1 MINLRHQANPQVVL
15 PALVLGA
22 VLAMLPL
29 VVPHPI
35 ALLGLWLAQA
45 PLALAAGN
53 ALAWRPRD
61 ESWGK
66 RGRDLLA
73 SALLYALPY
82 LAATVAIAWPLKMFL
97 AYPGI
102 ESLLVLCSVAGLL
115 LLALWNTW
123 PSFVRAARVGGNFRA
138 LLAAGRDGD
147 EGSDSSDAFGLIAAI
162 ALLAVVLAGL
172 LLVWPEPLF
181 NDASRAPLLFGH
193 LVLAT
198 AVQVLLALPS
208 RTNRALTAAGE
219 TRITQPSARVEPVL
233 TREWD
238 ATQRVEP
245 EIEASASDP
254 NDAQALYRAIG
265 DGESENALALI
276 AAGADVHAL
285 PADDASDQR
294 TLAMLAALLPDLR
307 VLRALLERGIDINR
321 VHAGLSPLLAATR
334 DSWQGRLDAVSM
346 LLANG
351 ADMGVADSD
360 GNMPLHHAARSSD
373 PGVVAALLDAGAAL
387 DVLNHEGQA
396 PLAMACAVANWRIA
410 RLLLERGASPAPDA
424 GQPALHAASAGED
437 DAAGVSLLLR
447 HKAKVDA
454 RDANQRSALVLA
466 CQVGNCE
473 IVEALLAAGADC
485 NARDTAGM
493 TPLLEA
499 ANNGNIAV
507 LQHLAEQPG
516 LDVLVCDAQGR
527 NALAL
532 ACLSPNN
539 EPEVIALLLAIGVDR
554 EQSDQQ
560 GKRPIEHA
568 MTAGRWR
575 LVAVLEPEQTLP
587 ASIQSDAMGAAGEE
601 RTPAELLRAAL
612 GAGDLVQAQ
621 AMLEMARP
629 EPAARD
635 ALLRDC
641 IDDAKPEI
649 VPWLLAHGAQAD
661 RAHGV
666 QDSVLFSLL
675 DRGEAGAAG
684 LRRLLDRA
692 ISPAGAGGLAR
703 YLSACVAG
711 VDDPERAEQLA
722 LELLACGVDPFAPD
736 AQGTPSVCLA
746 ARLDWPLLLDR
757 LLAMGVDSGRR
768 DARGFTAL
776 HIACTV
782 GSDLS
787 VRVLV
792 RHGAAVNARAPDG
805 QTAQGIA
812 LANGHHDLVRWLQ
825 WPLWPLPN
833 RALRPADVPAA
844 AMTGDLL
851 AIERLLALGM
861 PINAQDAQGCTALLR
876 AAGGGQRAI
885 VERLLRAGADPSLAA
900 NTGATPLSAAVSMR
914 QAEIVECLLAG
925 GALVDQPL
933 PGGVTPLMVA
943 CALGLTELVKRLL
956 SRRARIDVLDDQ
968 GHAPLHYAAQFLF
981 QCRDRQ
987 HALDLLDTLLVSG
1000 AAPDPVSDSGH
1011 TPLLLL
1017 LGARAD
1023 TGAQCDET
1031 VILAALDR
1039 LLAERVAL
1047 DSREGR
1053 GFAPLHLAAL
1063 HGLASVVRRLLQA
1076 GASPEVRDGLNRKA
1090 QEVAVLRG
1098 FVDVAA
1104 EFEPARAGASMA
1116 RFLRNPDPG

>member
-1 MINLRHQANPQVVL
+1 MSEQRHQANPHVAVL
-15 PALVLGA
+15 ALVLGVA
-22 VLAMLPL
+22 LALLPL
-29 VVPHPI
+29 LVLHPA

-45 PLALAAGN
+45 PLALAASS

-61 ESWGK
+61 ESWARRAGE
-66 RGRDLLA
+66 LLA
-73 SALLYALPY
+73 TALLYALLY
-82 LAATVAIAWPLKMFL
+82 VAAAVAIAWPLKMFV

-115 LLALWNTW
+115 LLVLWNTW
-123 PSFVRAARVGGNFRA
+123 PSFARAAQTGGGLRA
-138 LLAAGRDGD
+138 LVAAGR
-147 EGSDSSDAFGLIAAI
+147 EASESNDALGLVAALG
-162 ALLAVVLAGL
+162 LLAVVIAG
-172 LLVWPEPLF
+172 
-181 NDASRAPLLFGH
+181 
-193 LVLAT
+193 LVLAWPT
-198 AVQVLLALPS
+198 PLFDASLRNPLLLGHVVLAATVQLLLGRLGAAPRASVAARTTIAAQRPGRIEPLLAPEVDA
-208 RTNRALTAAGE
+208 ALG
-219 TRITQPSARVEPVL
+219 SEPVI
-233 TREWD
+233 D
-238 ATQRVEP
+238 AV
-245 EIEASASDP
+245 ASALI
-254 NDAQALYRAIG
+254 DAQALYRAIG
-265 DGESENALALI
+265 DGDSENALALI

-285 PADDASDQR
+285 PADGAPDQR

-351 ADMGVADSD
+351 ADPGVADGE
-360 GNMPLHHAARSSD
+360 GNTPLHHAARSSD
-373 PGVVAALLDAGAAL
+373 PGVVAALLDAGATL
-387 DVLNHEGQA
+387 DVLNNEAQS

-410 RLLLERGASPAPDA
+410 RLLLERGAMPAPVG
-424 GQPALHAASAGED
+424 GQPALLAASAGDD
-437 DAAGVSLLLR
+437 DAAGVGLLLR
-447 HKAKVDA
+447 HKAKIDA
-454 RDANQRSALVLA
+454 RDAHDRSALMLA
-466 CQVGNCE
+466 CQAGNTE
-473 IVEALLAAGADC
+473 IVEALLAAGANC
-485 NARDTAGM
+485 NARDDEGM

-499 ANNGNIAV
+499 ASNGNIAV

-532 ACLSPNN
+532 ACLSPSNA
-539 EPEVIALLLAIGVDR
+539 PEVLALLLAIGVDR
-554 EQSDQQ
+554 EQCDQQ

-575 LVAVLEPEQTLP
+575 LVAVLEPEQELP
-587 ASIQSDAMGAAGEE
+587 ASIQNDATQAVSDE
-601 RTPAELLRAAL
+601 RTPAQLLRAAL
-612 GAGDLVQAQ
+612 GAGDLPQAQ
-621 AMLEMARP
+621 ALLELATP
-629 EPAARD
+629 EPAVRD
-635 ALLRDC
+635 ALLLDC
-641 IDDAKPEI
+641 IDDAQPEI
-649 VPWLLAHGAQAD
+649 VPWLLANGAQAD
-661 RAHGV
+661 RAHGA

-675 DRGEAGAAG
+675 DRGEAGASG
-684 LRRLLDRA
+684 LRRLLDCGL
-692 ISPAGAGGLAR
+692 IPAGAGGLAR

-711 VDDPERAEQLA
+711 VDDPEHAEQLA
-722 LELLACGVDPFAPD
+722 LELLARGADPFAPD

-757 LLAMGVDSGRR
+757 LLALGVDSGRR

-812 LANGHHDLVRWLQ
+812 LANGHHGLVRWLE

-833 RALRPADVPAA
+833 RALRPSDVPAA

-876 AAGGGQRAI
+876 AAGGGQRTI
-885 VERLLRAGADPSLAA
+885 VERLLRAGADPSVPA

-914 QAEIVECLLAG
+914 QADIVECLLAG
-925 GALVDQPL
+925 GAQVDQPL

-956 SRRARIDVLDDQ
+956 ARRARIDVLDDQ
-968 GHAPLHYAAQFLF
+968 GHSPLHYAAQFLF

-987 HALDLLDTLLVSG
+987 RALDLLDTLLVSG
-1000 AAPDPVSDSGH
+1000 AAPDPISDSGH

-1063 HGLASVVRRLLQA
+1063 HGLAAVVRRLLQA